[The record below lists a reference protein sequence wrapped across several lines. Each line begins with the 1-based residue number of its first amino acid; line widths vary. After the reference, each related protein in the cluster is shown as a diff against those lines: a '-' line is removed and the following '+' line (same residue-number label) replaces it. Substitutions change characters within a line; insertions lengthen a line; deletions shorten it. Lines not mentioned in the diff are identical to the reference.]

1 MLKRFVV
8 IGALLAFP
16 LLAACGNQ
24 GSGPGQSASPAAT
37 PADQQPSSQPGQP
50 AGQAPAQPTGQAPV
64 QPAGQPAGQAATPPA
79 RQQSGPSATRPG
91 QPSNLT
97 ATGTQPPAAGE
108 AGNPSSKTAE
118 SLPEFREVTI
128 PAGTLVPVELQTP
141 VSSVSSNVEDAVRA
155 TVRRAVTIDGYE
167 AIPAG
172 STLRGVV
179 TDVQR
184 SGRVKGLAHV
194 ALRFNSLE
202 ARDERLDVQTGT
214 VARTAPATK
223 KEDATKIGIG
233 AGAGAVIGGIVG
245 GGSGAAK
252 GAAIGGAGGT
262 GAVLAT
268 RGKEV
273 SLPSGANLS
282 VKLTAPVTVRVPVRR

>member
-8 IGALLAFP
+8 IGALLTFP

-24 GSGPGQSASPAAT
+24 GSGPAQGQTAT
-37 PADQQPSSQPGQP
+37 PADQQPSSQPAQP
-50 AGQAPAQPTGQAPV
+50 AGQAPAQPTGQAQSAAP
-64 QPAGQPAGQAATPPA
+64 PAGQAANPPA
-79 RQQSGPSATRPG
+79 SQQAPPPATRPAPG

-97 ATGTQPPAAGE
+97 ATATQPPAAGE
-108 AGNPSSKTAE
+108 TGNPSSKPAE
-118 SLPEFREVTI
+118 RLPEFREVTI
-128 PAGTLVPVELQTP
+128 PAGTLVPVELQTT

-155 TVRRAVTIDGYE
+155 TVRRAVTIDGHE

-202 ARDERLDVQTGT
+202 VHDERLDVQTGT

-273 SLPSGANLS
+273 SLQSGTNLS
-282 VKLTAPVTVRVPVRR
+282 VKLTAPVTVRVPVQR